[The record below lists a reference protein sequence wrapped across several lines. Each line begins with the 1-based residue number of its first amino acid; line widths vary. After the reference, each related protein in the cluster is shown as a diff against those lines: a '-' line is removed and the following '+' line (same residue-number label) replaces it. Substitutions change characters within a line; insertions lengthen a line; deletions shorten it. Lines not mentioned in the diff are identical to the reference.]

1 MGTDPWEQSVFS
13 GFVANEK
20 ASERHLEDSS
30 GENAPYPLPH
40 LPVVVWL
47 EGPVLVQAQVLGLL
61 VAQLREVRVERGEVQ
76 AGHVLV
82 WRGGEKRDVGGA
94 CQHSARFMNN
104 SRQKENKTSQ
114 RSNGS
119 SHVLLLLPKCRLANL
134 CLASPADSSR
144 CRHPGDHCGAAD
156 AVTYIRSH
164 CTFLYMCSAPVQLAD
179 ARREGGL
186 VMLLRASH

>member
-1 MGTDPWEQSVFS
+1 MGTDPQEQSIFS

-20 ASERHLEDSS
+20 ASERHLEDGS

-82 WRGGEKRDVGGA
+82 WRGGEKRDVGEPVNTL
-94 CQHSARFMNN
+94 H
-104 SRQKENKTSQ
+104 
-114 RSNGS
+114 GS
-119 SHVLLLLPKCRLANL
+119 
-134 CLASPADSSR
+134 
-144 CRHPGDHCGAAD
+144 
-156 AVTYIRSH
+156 
-164 CTFLYMCSAPVQLAD
+164 
-179 ARREGGL
+179 
-186 VMLLRASH
+186 